1 MALKFHPD
9 KNKDADAV
17 ERFQEIYSAYEFL
30 SEKGAHME
38 SKSYADILNEFM
50 KNQSP
55 FIGLLL
61 RLCGTRVKA
70 LLDTL
75 DNDMLNDIATLI
87 VVNKDM
93 FPEAVVKEIQQLV
106 LQRRKTGERII
117 LNPSLD
123 DLMSDNLYK
132 LVIDERVYMIPL
144 WQKELIYDVSGA
156 DMFVI
161 CKPVLPDN
169 LYIDANNNITV
180 SLQRT
185 ITELLSDEQL
195 RFSLGQKQFE
205 INASCFTIAKTQEYC
220 LHNAGISRMATKD
233 VYDTKKR
240 GNIIVLLTL
249 T

>member
-30 SEKGAHME
+30 SEKGARME
-38 SKSYADILNEFM
+38 SKSYADIFNEFM

-55 FIGLLL
+55 FIGLLM
-61 RLCGTRVKA
+61 RLCGTRVKS
-70 LLDTL
+70 LLDTV
-75 DNDMLNDIATLI
+75 DNDMLADIANLI
-87 VVNKDM
+87 VINRDM
-93 FPEAVVKEIQQLV
+93 FPETVVKEIQELV
-106 LQRRKTGERII
+106 LKRKKTGERII

-144 WQKELIYDVSGA
+144 WQKELVYDVSGA

-161 CKPVLPDN
+161 CQPVLPDN
-169 LYIDANNNITV
+169 IYIDANNHITV
-180 SLQRT
+180 SLTRT
-185 ITELLSDEQL
+185 ISELLADGQL

-240 GNIIVLLTL
+240 GNVVVLLIL
-249 T
+249 K